1 MKTIHCIVHDDV
13 RLTSTSQYTY
23 KYIHVRLKS
32 LSNTKQRFQSLE
44 RFENCLKYITDR
56 SSNEYNVLDKP

>member
-1 MKTIHCIVHDDV
+1 M
-13 RLTSTSQYTY
+13 RLTITSQYTY

-44 RFENCLKYITDR
+44 MFENCLKYITDR
-56 SSNEYNVLDKP
+56 SSNEYNVFDKP